1 MVNVSLR
8 RRALL
13 AAGGS
18 LALGLAGC
26 AAVDDAP
33 AASAQPPLN
42 DPSRI
47 LTPWLSIAGAWR
59 VDAQAPVPGVRPGA
73 LPGALPGPLPGV
85 MPTGGRANFVQP
97 TGVAARNDV
106 VLVADAGNRTLW
118 RLERGRDAMA
128 PFASFSGSVPDV
140 GTSLV
145 LGNDYSAWVAL
156 PAEHVVLQY
165 DPRGRV
171 VRRFGSESDAPRPVA
186 VVVPENR
193 GEILVGDSATS
204 RVLVFDPLGTLRARL
219 GGRRESPLQ
228 SLTAM
233 ALGPNGLLYVLDRA
247 AQQVVVMDRE
257 GRPLE
262 VIGEN
267 QLVQPRALAVD
278 ATGRVFVSDDVDQRI
293 KVFRGARLLA
303 TAGGIGGGLGRF
315 GRIESLSLDG
325 NLLYVADSVNGRVQ
339 VMMVAPASMETG
351 GPAR

>member
-1 MVNVSLR
+1 MVNLSLR

-13 AAGGS
+13 AAGGG
-18 LALGLAGC
+18 LALGMTGC
-26 AAVDDAP
+26 AAVDDPHAAP
-33 AASAQPPLN
+33 QPPAS

-59 VDAQAPVPGVRPGA
+59 VEAQPLPLPQAPVMGVRPA
-73 LPGALPGPLPGV
+73 
-85 MPTGGRANFVQP
+85 GGRLNFVQP
-97 TGVAARNDV
+97 TGVAARNDIA
-106 VLVADAGNRTLW
+106 LVADPGSRTLW
-118 RLERGRDAMA
+118 RLERSRDAMA
-128 PFASFSGSVPDV
+128 AFATFSGGVADH
-140 GTSLV
+140 GTSIV
-145 LGNDYSAWVAL
+145 LGNDYTAWVAL
-156 PAEHVVLQY
+156 PAEHMVVQY
-165 DPRGRV
+165 DPRGRI
-171 VRRFGSESDAPRPVA
+171 VRRFLSESDAPRPVA

-193 GEILVGDSATS
+193 VEVLVGDSATG

-219 GGRRESPLQ
+219 GGRREGALQ

-233 ALGPNGLLYVLDRA
+233 ALGPRGLYVLDRA
-247 AQQVVVMDRE
+247 AQLVVVMDRE

-278 ATGRVFVSDDVDQRI
+278 ATGRVFVSDDADQRI
-293 KVFRGARLLA
+293 KVFRGPQLLA
-303 TAGGIGGGLGRF
+303 SAGGMGGGLGRF

-351 GPAR
+351 GAPR